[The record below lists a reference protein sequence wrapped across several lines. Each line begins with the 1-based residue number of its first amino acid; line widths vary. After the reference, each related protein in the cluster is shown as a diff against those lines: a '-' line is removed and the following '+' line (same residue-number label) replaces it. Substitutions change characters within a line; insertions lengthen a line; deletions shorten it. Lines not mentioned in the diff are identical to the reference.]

1 MHQLLQWYKFLR
13 MTNILI
19 MVITFYL
26 IRLLVLIPYANAF
39 EVALIFND
47 WNFTLLIIVTMLSAS
62 AGNIVN
68 DIYDVKIDEI
78 NKPEKVFVHRIISA
92 QNAWRLYLGLN
103 VVALIL
109 IFCVYS
115 SIDWFLIWM
124 YPFGFFL
131 TWGMLWLYSY
141 RYKKSVLIGNIIV
154 GIFVSFVPWSV
165 CYPELVNAL
174 IGKIPYHPLFVA
186 TGIIYILFA
195 FISTIL
201 REIIKDIEDKEGDA
215 QFGGRTLPIAYGV
228 PTAKRIAQL
237 IGAILLLMM
246 SVSVY
251 FLSIAT
257 LPISAVYGICTVILP
272 TIYLL
277 VSLEKAVEK
286 QTFHQ
291 LSQIAKLVMLA
302 GLVFLIVL
310 YFEYWQGL

>member
-1 MHQLLQWYKFLR
+1 MNIFTQWYKFFR
-13 MTNILI
+13 MTNVLI

-26 IRLLVLIPYANAF
+26 IRILVIIPYANAF
-39 EVALIFND
+39 EIALTFN
-47 WNFTLLIIVTMLSAS
+47 NLHFSLLIIVTMLSAS

-68 DIYDVKIDEI
+68 DIYDVEIDQI
-78 NKPEKVFVHRIISA
+78 NKPKKVFINRIISK
-92 QNAWRLYLGLN
+92 QNAWNLYFVLN
-103 VVALIL
+103 IIAMIL
-109 IFCVYS
+109 IFWVYTQ
-115 SIDWFLIWM
+115 IDWFLIWM

-131 TWGMLWLYSY
+131 TWSMLWLYSY

-174 IGKIPYHPLFVA
+174 IGKIPYQSFFVS

-215 QFGGRTLPIAYGV
+215 QFGGKTLPIVYGV
-228 PTAKRIAQL
+228 PKAKRIAQ
-237 IGAILLLMM
+237 IVGVLLLMM
-246 SVSVY
+246 MSFSVY
-251 FLSIAT
+251 FLFIET
-257 LPISAVYGICTVILP
+257 LYLSAIYGILTVILP

-277 VSLEKAVEK
+277 ISLEKASEK
-286 QTFHQ
+286 KTFHQ
-291 LSQIAKLVMLA
+291 LSQIAKLIMMA

-310 YFEYWQGL
+310 YFEYY